1 MTTNNTELSISALV
15 NRQLPDFVRADHPM
29 FKRFLELYY
38 EWLEDESK
46 GNTVYHIMNSGKYR
60 DIDETLDPFI
70 RLFKEELLPYFPENT
85 ELDLVKVLKGAREFY
100 VKKGSEESVK
110 WLFRV
115 LYGQDIQVYYPK
127 KQILI
132 ASDGKWKLPQA
143 FQLTLSDANQN
154 IDVNLL
160 EKHKAT
166 GNVSGATCI
175 IESANKT
182 VDKLFG
188 NEILEMYVSNVFR
201 EFVNGEYLNIPYT
214 DENGVEKVFSEMI
227 LGALSGIRVDSNIV
241 TDPQQ
246 KRRGLSYNVG
256 DPVVIFSGTIE

>member
-1 MTTNNTELSISALV
+1 MANTEYSVSSLV

-38 EWLEDESK
+38 EWMEDETK
-46 GNTVYHIMNSGKYR
+46 GNTVWHIMNSGSYR
-60 DIDETLDPFI
+60 DINETPDPFI
-70 RLFKEELLPYFPENT
+70 RLFKQEILPYFPENS
-85 ELDLVKVLKGAREFY
+85 ELGIINILKGAREFY
-100 VKKGSEESVK
+100 IKKGSEESVK

-115 LYGQDIQVYYPK
+115 LYGQDVEIYYPK

-143 FQLTLSDANQN
+143 FQLTLSDENQSVN
-154 IDVNLL
+154 VNLL

-182 VDKLFG
+182 IDKSFG
-188 NEILEMYVSNVFR
+188 EEILEMYVSNVFR
-201 EFVNGEYLNIPYT
+201 DFTNGEYLEIPYT
-214 DENGVEKVFSEMI
+214 DENGVEKVFSERI
-227 LGALSGIRVDSNIV
+227 LGALSGIRVDSSIA

-256 DPVVIFSGTIE
+256 DPVVIFSGTIG